1 MWHLR
6 PWHRSSDSARARTF
20 VVKPCQFIDDAAS
33 FAEFGRE
40 VVAKANQIAHGMK
53 QGERR

>member
-6 PWHRSSDSARARTF
+6 PWHPQLRFGARTL

-53 QGERR
+53 QGERQ